1 MVVENPTAGKI
12 SVTECPVTLNG
23 DVTHDAAPASEHGQY
38 TEEAL
43 LRSVTGRN
51 RGTARAQGDMTIN
64 ILTDAPQS
72 NRGQAF
78 RLPADMPRVCAHLP
92 FRLRLRRRG
101 FSLSLRRVLSAIR
114 LERLAWEELRCD
126 SDS

>member
-1 MVVENPTAGKI
+1 MALRFRMCRSSTQPPPSATGRLCRDYARKTAIWPNKRTPGARREQARTNGYVMVLENPTAGKI
-12 SVTECPVTLNG
+12 SVTGCPVTLNG

-64 ILTDAPQS
+64 ILTDAPQ
-72 NRGQAF
+72 
-78 RLPADMPRVCAHLP
+78 
-92 FRLRLRRRG
+92 
-101 FSLSLRRVLSAIR
+101 
-114 LERLAWEELRCD
+114 
-126 SDS
+126 